1 MLVQHIVIAHP
12 HIIEET
18 IFQNNSVIMNS

>member
-18 IFQNNSVIMNS
+18 IFQNNSVKL